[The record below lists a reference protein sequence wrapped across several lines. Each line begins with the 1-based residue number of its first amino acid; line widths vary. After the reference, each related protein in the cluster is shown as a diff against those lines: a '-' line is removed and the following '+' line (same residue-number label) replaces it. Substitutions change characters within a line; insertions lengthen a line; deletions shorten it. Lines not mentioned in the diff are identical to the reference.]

1 MKKTHVVSALILAI
15 TLAAVPSAF
24 AANKYII
31 SQNYSP
37 IKCTPGWFFSGRFL
51 RYSTGSVYNESAEN
65 FVWVTCPLDSLALGN
80 INILGAALIPIDLG
94 DYDLAENTDLT
105 VGVLLKNDA
114 AEKTSITCQ
123 VKTYDANGNEVGKT
137 GKTVPIFGGET
148 KEVIIMGSQP
158 FNLLEGNI
166 ADVTCNLP
174 PSSVMLRYFTEI
186 GYEQPE
192 V

>member
-1 MKKTHVVSALILAI
+1 MKKTLFVTALLFAI
-15 TLAAVPSAF
+15 TLSAIPNAF
-24 AANKYII
+24 AANTYVVTE
-31 SQNYSP
+31 NYSP

-65 FVWVTCPLDSLALGN
+65 FVWVTCPLDSLAIGN
-80 INILGAALIPIDLG
+80 INIFGAAPIPIDLG
-94 DYDLAENTDLT
+94 SFDLANVKLT

-114 AEKTSITCQ
+114 AEKTNITCQ
-123 VKTYDANGNEVGKT
+123 VKTYDADGNEVKKT
-137 GKTVPIFGGET
+137 GKTVPVFGGET
-148 KEVIIMGSQP
+148 KEVIIVGEQP
-158 FNLLEGNI
+158 FNRLDGYI

-186 GYEQPE
+186 DYEQPE